1 MVEYLVTQL
10 ALELAQQIALGLA
23 LVTAL
28 NLVIQWVERLAVV
41 LGVRW

>member
-10 ALELAQQIALGLA
+10 ALELAQQMALGLA
-23 LVTAL
+23 LTTAL
-28 NLVIQWVERLAVV
+28 GLVIQWVERLALA